1 MTPQDI
7 ADLLQRE
14 GSGGQE
20 DDYDE
25 TLESGSV
32 VQRRTELLADVL
44 KTCTELLR
52 HADVDQLEVV
62 AEKLGDGSRDTAW
75 RLPYGDSGILSFF
88 LQQLAR
94 EDLTNKL
101 KIHSLRIVGNTCADT
116 TKNRARLVEEK
127 GMETIINQLEDETVV
142 QYTIPVLYN
151 VMVEY
156 GKGFINF
163 VTSVIKV
170 VQGPGFTNTNTLSL
184 FLAEPAQSLA
194 SELKIS
200 QAMMKLLSSPSL
212 PRTPSL
218 PPLPTIPSPCSC
230 LSPSTPRAATT

>member
-62 AEKLGDGSRDTAW
+62 AEKLGDGSRDSTW
-75 RLPYGDSGILSFF
+75 QLQFLISRL
-88 LQQLAR
+88 
-94 EDLTNKL
+94 
-101 KIHSLRIVGNTCADT
+101 
-116 TKNRARLVEEK
+116 
-127 GMETIINQLEDETVV
+127 
-142 QYTIPVLYN
+142 
-151 VMVEY
+151 
-156 GKGFINF
+156 GKQ
-163 VTSVIKV
+163 T
-170 VQGPGFTNTNTLSL
+170 
-184 FLAEPAQSLA
+184 
-194 SELKIS
+194 
-200 QAMMKLLSSPSL
+200 
-212 PRTPSL
+212 R
-218 PPLPTIPSPCSC
+218 IPS
-230 LSPSTPRAATT
+230 